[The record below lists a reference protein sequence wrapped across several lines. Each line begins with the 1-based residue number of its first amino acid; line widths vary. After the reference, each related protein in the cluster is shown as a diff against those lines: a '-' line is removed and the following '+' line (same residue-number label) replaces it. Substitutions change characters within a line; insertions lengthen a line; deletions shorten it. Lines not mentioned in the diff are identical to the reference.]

1 MECESQITESP
12 LEWPEELNCDTLPSY
27 NPERKTPK
35 CIHYE
40 PPKPGNIMI
49 KMYYIGIL
57 KVIEKKEEKKSEMYL
72 VLCQVSFVHLFVHIN
87 IHIYIYMY
95 I

>member
-57 KVIEKKEEKKSEMYL
+57 KVIEKEDKMRMYL
-72 VLCQVSFVHLFVHIN
+72 VLC
-87 IHIYIYMY
+87 
-95 I
+95 